1 MYLLYMYLGMYL
13 LYMYLGMY
21 LLYMYLGM
29 YLLYMYIFTFFGSG
43 IADGQ
48 HDTGR
53 QRGQGA
59 FLLEPIL

>member
-21 LLYMYLGM
+21 ILYK
-29 YLLYMYIFTFFGSG
+29 YIFTFFGSG

>member
-1 MYLLYMYLGMYL
+1 MYILYK
-13 LYMYLGMY
+13 
-21 LLYMYLGM
+21 
-29 YLLYMYIFTFFGSG
+29 YIFTFFGSG

-59 FLLEPIL
+59 FLLETIFKTSFCRNLRTKNLTAN